1 MLLKDIGQAQKQRKD
16 IMADRQHVQRQKARG
31 WDEFK
36 EFRFLCYLF
45 PWKGLH
51 FLQLSLVVMLLPVWT
66 CALQFPPLDHRPR
79 QAWLCSASLVTS
91 TKKTLLSVEWWLQKC
106 GLVEVG
112 IQSSLWWSQVCCS
125 DLFSRENLLQGAQ
138 WINSSQLCGSLG
150 SASTCKLT
158 PHSPQAV
165 SAND

>member
-1 MLLKDIGQAQKQRKD
+1 MLAKHRSRGRILWQTDNMCKDR
-16 IMADRQHVQRQKARG
+16 RQEAEMSSRNLGSSVTCSHGKVCVSSSCHWYSCSCQC
-31 WDEFK
+31 EH
-36 EFRFLCYLF
+36 LCCSF
-45 PWKGLH
+45 P
-51 FLQLSLVVMLLPVWT
+51 
-66 CALQFPPLDHRPR
+66 RPR

-91 TKKTLLSVEWWLQKC
+91 TKKALLSVEWWLQKC
-106 GLVEVG
+106 SLVEVG

-150 SASTCKLT
+150 SASTCKLR